1 MSVFLYL
8 SQILLIIILTLL
20 IRNFSENRIFFW
32 LLFIAYTVGLAV
44 GGVSLCCHCF
54 TSEISLYIL
63 ALDSLK
69 ILILKRSEICRFS
82 QHFFI
87 KKFILKKTINLTAF
101 QSVHSYTCFYCSVHF
116 CVAVHVKIA
125 LLTKFKLSIFES
137 LFKIDWFSRIFS
149 FNIFRYRHLAIFIAF
164 KVDFKILLRSWSYF
178 HSRLGFLLLC
188 SCLWDTKIN
197 GKILYLVLC
206 NIMHIWAIYLGM
218 NLNE

>member
-125 LLTKFKLSIFES
+125 LLSSTFQFLSRYLKL
-137 LFKIDWFSRIFS
+137 IDFPEFFPLIFS
-149 FNIFRYRHLAIFIAF
+149 DI
-164 KVDFKILLRSWSYF
+164 
-178 HSRLGFLLLC
+178 
-188 SCLWDTKIN
+188 DTLQSSSLSK
-197 GKILYLVLC
+197 
-206 NIMHIWAIYLGM
+206 
-218 NLNE
+218 